1 MEPRTLARALALG
14 RIAFGATVVVAPR
27 LVIDRQRQAPGPVVW
42 FVRAFG
48 IRDVAIGAGT
58 FRALS
63 GATGG
68 EADWVALSAATDAA
82 DAVAAVVFGR
92 DLDRRLQAV
101 TLAMAVP
108 AALAGWK
115 AAGALR

>member
-1 MEPRTLARALALG
+1 MEPRSLARATALG
-14 RIAFGATVVVAPR
+14 RIAFGATMVLAPR
-27 LVIDRQRQAPGPVVW
+27 LVIDRQRRAPGTVTW

-58 FRALS
+58 LRAL
-63 GATGG
+63 GARSGG

-92 DLDRRLQAV
+92 DLGRRLQIV

-108 AALAGWK
+108 AAVGGWK

>member
-1 MEPRTLARALALG
+1 MEPRSLARTLALG
-14 RIAFGATVVVAPR
+14 RMAFGTTMVLAPR

-58 FRALS
+58 FRALGGPS
-63 GATGG
+63 GG
-68 EADWVALSAATDAA
+68 EADWVALSAITDAA

-92 DLDRRLQAV
+92 DLDRRLRAV

-108 AALAGWK
+108 AAVGGWK
-115 AAGALR
+115 AAAALR